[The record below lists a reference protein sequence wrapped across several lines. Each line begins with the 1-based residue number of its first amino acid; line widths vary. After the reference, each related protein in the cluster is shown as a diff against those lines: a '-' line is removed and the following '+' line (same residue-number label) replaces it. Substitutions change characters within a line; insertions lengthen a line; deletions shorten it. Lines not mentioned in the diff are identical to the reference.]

1 MFYALCPKLSLAIVA
16 LIGCIE
22 VTMMLAILASGSRER
37 AEGTEAGL
45 DMAEL
50 VGFASL
56 SESDRGS
63 GMRSHE
69 LRVGRLV
76 PGVKGRNWPETRTAI
91 PLTSSPGSCTISAS
105 GQNKQEKYG
114 ELFLGKI
121 REYL

>member
-1 MFYALCPKLSLAIVA
+1 
-16 LIGCIE
+16 
-22 VTMMLAILASGSRER
+22 MMLAILASSSRER
-37 AEGTEAGL
+37 AESTEAGL

-91 PLTSSPGSCTISAS
+91 PLTSRLGCAS
-105 GQNKQEKYG
+105 LICKRTE
-114 ELFLGKI
+114 
-121 REYL
+121 